1 MTKENKDSKEN
12 KSLVMSDTNT
22 KGIVFTPPYVAK
34 LIAQILQRTGFTRY
48 FYTHTP
54 TNPPFALAFE
64 IGNFVDGGWY
74 EKPDSTYETIQWKA
88 YISREIYEK
97 YQEKKRILQILEINS
112 MLDRPYKQIMAL
124 AEILETEFE
133 LEEWEQ

>member
-1 MTKENKDSKEN
+1 MKKPNIGDMVYIVPIRFNRNKEQYETTVKKVGSK
-12 KSLVMSDTNT
+12 
-22 KGIVFTPPYVAK
+22 
-34 LIAQILQRTGFTRY
+34 Y

-64 IGNFVDGGWY
+64 ISNFVDGGWY
-74 EKPDSTYETIQWKA
+74 EKPDSTYGTIQWKA

-97 YQEKKRILQILEINS
+97 QQEKKRILQILESNS

-124 AEILETEFE
+124 AEILETKFE